1 MNRVNLSE
9 QSMPA
14 PRVAVVVSDRT
25 YRNIA
30 NDERK
35 AYLLE
40 TPDSLVVPYSAD
52 PVAQA
57 KRVVAVREQLI
68 DRDLMATDQL
78 LVRNPYDPTSYEYAD
93 DALETFVKAK
103 YYHLASI
110 AAHLGASSIKFLKV
124 EIEQDKSDTAGDL
137 KANVKVTKA
146 DAKFARTI
154 KNRLEGRFEAATDLA
169 GKPVDVEAARA
180 FMLERRLANDP
191 DVLGLID
198 LCAAGNPVRTH
209 RVKMNGLRES
219 TRSLKAGLE
228 LTTNLGMKLGGG
240 GLFTRAVE
248 SISSIEVTTEIVWLK
263 N

>member
-1 MNRVNLSE
+1 
-9 QSMPA
+9 MPA

-30 NDERK
+30 NDERM

-40 TPDSLVVPYSAD
+40 TPDSLVVPYSAA

-57 KRVVAVREQLI
+57 ERVVAVREQLI

-124 EIEQDKSDTAGDL
+124 EIQQDKSDAAGDL
-137 KANVKVTKA
+137 KANVKVAKA

-154 KNRLEGRFEAATDLA
+154 KNRLEGRFDAATDLA

-198 LCAAGNPVRTH
+198 LCAVGNPVRTH
-209 RVKMNGLRES
+209 RVKMDGLRES

-228 LTTNLGMKLGGG
+228 LTTNLGIKLGDG